1 MSAENETNNKENQ
14 AEILLN
20 GDSPTIEQ
28 EERKLGFFEKF
39 LALWVVLC
47 MGIGIL
53 LSRYVPIIGETLNN
67 LNLLEA
73 WRDGIGINIP
83 IGICLFFMMYP
94 AMLNLQ
100 FKEVKKLGKNPLPII
115 IALVSNW
122 IIAPLVAA
130 GLAYLILPGYP
141 DLIIA
146 VILLGSSPCTAMV
159 LVWGSLANGN
169 QEQNVINTSINT
181 VSIMFLF
188 VPIVSLLA
196 GIGNLTIDRLMLFI
210 TVTIFIG
217 APLIL
222 GLLSKFLL
230 VKAKGKEWF
239 DNKYRPVIGKI
250 SIVALLSTL
259 IILFSINGNLL
270 IDNPLELLLVSAP
283 LLLGF
288 IIVVGLGFIIVVG
301 LNLLITKLFRL
312 QYREAIITTIIGSSS
327 HFEIAIATALG
338 ISALAALGTTMGL
351 FWEVPIMLGLVYL
364 GKYLNKK
371 GFWKGRKKEEIISP
385 QQKTEEITDA

>member
-1 MSAENETNNKENQ
+1 MTENEF
-14 AEILLN
+14 
-20 GDSPTIEQ
+20 TIENISKDENILGITKQ
-28 EERKLGFFEKF
+28 PIDKESKLKLFEKF
-39 LALWVVLC
+39 LALWVLIC
-47 MGIGIL
+47 MGVGIL
-53 LSRYVPIIGETLNN
+53 LSRVWPAFGSTLNSIN
-67 LNLLEA
+67 LFDE
-73 WRDGIGINIP
+73 WRGGIGINVP

-115 IALVSNW
+115 LTLFSNW

-130 GLAYLILPGYP
+130 GLAYLFLRGND

-159 LVWGSLANGN
+159 LVWGSLAGGN

-181 VSIMFLF
+181 ITIMFLY
-188 VPIVSLLA
+188 VPIVSLLT
-196 GIGNLTIDRLMLFI
+196 GISNLSIDRLLLFI

-222 GLLSKFLL
+222 GVLSKLIL
-230 VKAKGKEWF
+230 VKIKGKEWF
-239 DNKYRPVIGKI
+239 DTKYRPVVGVIAM
-250 SIVALLSTL
+250 VALLATL
-259 IILFSINGNLL
+259 IILFSINGDKM
-270 IDNPLELLLVSAP
+270 IEYPLQLLLVSAP

-288 IIVVGLGFIIVVG
+288 IIVVGF
-301 LNLLITKLFRL
+301 NLLITKLFRL
-312 QYREAIITTIIGSSS
+312 QYKEAIITTIIGSSS

-351 FWEVPIMLGLVYL
+351 FWEVPVMLSLVYL
-364 GKYLNKK
+364 GKWLNKK
-371 GFWKGRKKEEIISP
+371 GFWKYKPRKAKDQISV
-385 QQKTEEITDA
+385 